1 VIVVDASVLSNAL
14 AEAGDEGEL
23 AREAIA
29 GERLMAPAIV
39 DLEVLS
45 IWRRAA
51 RAGRLGAERARQAL
65 QDLAAIQL
73 QRVPNEMLTARI
85 WDLRHNL
92 SAYDAAYVAL
102 AEVMEARLFTADG
115 RIARAPKLG
124 CDVVVVS

>member
-1 VIVVDASVLSNAL
+1 MIVVDASVLSNAL
-14 AEAGDEGEL
+14 AEGGEEGRC
-23 AREAIA
+23 ARRAIF

-51 RAGRLGAERARQAL
+51 RAGRLSAERARQAL
-65 QDLAAIQL
+65 EDLAASPL
-73 QRVPNEMLTARI
+73 QRVPNEFLAARI

-102 AEVMEARLFTADG
+102 AELMSARLLTTDG